1 MYFGL
6 AALLCLLLQFRCVYF
21 LSLRVDYFAS
31 AAAPASRRARATEY
45 SVMPAAT
52 EAFSDST
59 MFDIGMP
66 AMESHVSRTRRLR
79 PLPSEPS
86 TTTRRSVRTGFANEG
101 VAATVETNA
110 VVSAFLQAF
119 NGFGEVH
126 HAGDRHVRGCACGH
140 LPCGCGD
147 RSGTTFRQDHAVGA
161 ECGCGTD
168 DRARF
173 CGSVTPSS
181 AMNSGRAAM
190 RALAE
195 LAASMARDFLSARST
210 SSASEEY
217 WNAAPSSPRPDG
229 WRSVRYGPFP
239 VGRLP

>member
-1 MYFGL
+1 MDYPL
-6 AALLCLLLQFRCVYF
+6 ICISDLLPCCAYF

-86 TTTRRSVRTGFANEG
+86 TTTSGSVRTGFANEG
-101 VAATVETNA
+101 VAATVKADA

-126 HAGDRHVRGCACGH
+126 HAGDRHVCGCACGH

-168 DRARF
+168 DCAQILRIGDAVKRDEQRTCRNACA
-173 CGSVTPSS
+173 CG
-181 AMNSGRAAM
+181 
-190 RALAE
+190 
-195 LAASMARDFLSARST
+195 
-210 SSASEEY
+210 
-217 WNAAPSSPRPDG
+217 
-229 WRSVRYGPFP
+229 
-239 VGRLP
+239 VGRFHGTRLLVRAFHQLGERGILERLRLHHHA